1 MVTRITIRTQP
12 WTPTWPPVL
21 PSPALMDFVTFSRSG
36 QVAWGSQILGHAP
49 GSFLPFLTCLESRSL
64 PASSGEPA
72 RGITFLELATRKEGI
87 PLDSSPFLEFL
98 FIPFIPLHLRWA
110 QYYVCVSFGVVG
122 IPL

>member
-1 MVTRITIRTQP
+1 M
-12 WTPTWPPVL
+12 L
-21 PSPALMDFVTFSRSG
+21 PRPALMDFVTFSTSG
-36 QVAWGSQILGHAP
+36 QVAWGQILGHSP
-49 GSFLPFLTCLESRSL
+49 GSFLPFLPRLESLSL